1 MQNPLALQMIL
12 DPQMAEV
19 FERLALTNHQQI
31 DADFD
36 FRIIYWQLKTT
47 KCAGTWWT
55 TRYHSNACK
64 KL

>member
-1 MQNPLALQMIL
+1 MQNPHALQMIL

-36 FRIIYWQLKTT
+36 F
-47 KCAGTWWT
+47 
-55 TRYHSNACK
+55 
-64 KL
+64 